1 VQDLLF
7 SYFPSV
13 SEDQK
18 NKFSSLEGIYA
29 LWNSRINVISR
40 KDFDNFY
47 LHHVLHSLAIAKII
61 SFRDGTKVMDVG
73 TGGGFP
79 GIPLAIL
86 FPNAEFSLL
95 DSIEKKIK
103 VVSSV
108 VQDLGL
114 NNVLPLR
121 KRMEDEKGKY
131 DFVVSR
137 AVTAFPAFAGM
148 TLKNISKD
156 NRNDLKNGILYL
168 KGGDI
173 IDELGRYRPYTRI
186 WNISDFFTEPYFA
199 TKKIVYLP
207 V

>member
-1 VQDLLF
+1 VHELLF
-7 SYFPSV
+7 SYFPSI

-18 NKFSSLEGIYA
+18 NKFGSLEGIYA

-40 KDFDNFY
+40 KDFGNFY

-61 SFRDGTKVMDVG
+61 SFRDGTKVLDVG

-79 GIPLAIL
+79 GVPLAIL
-86 FPNAEFSLL
+86 FPNAEFTLM

-103 VVSSV
+103 VVSAV
-108 VQDLGL
+108 AQELGL
-114 NNVLPLR
+114 QNVLPVR
-121 KRMEDEKGKY
+121 KRVEDEKGKF

-137 AVTAFPAFAGM
+137 AVTAFPAFAQM
-148 TLKNISKD
+148 VSKNILKD
-156 NRNDLKNGILYL
+156 NRNDLKNGIMYL

-173 IDELGRYRPYTRI
+173 IEELGRYRPYVSI
-186 WNISDFFTEPYFA
+186 HNIGDFYREPFFA